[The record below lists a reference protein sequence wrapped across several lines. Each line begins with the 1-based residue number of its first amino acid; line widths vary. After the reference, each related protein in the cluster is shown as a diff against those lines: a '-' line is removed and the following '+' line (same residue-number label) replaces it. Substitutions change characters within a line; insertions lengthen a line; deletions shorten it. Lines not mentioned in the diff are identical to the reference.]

1 MYGGFSSFG
10 KKVDGKKVSYIDN
23 ATFRLHYRV
32 TFTILAVCS
41 LLTTSY
47 QYFGAAIQ
55 CMGQGVPGGLL
66 NTYCWIQGTFTVPGQ
81 LTGRVGKDFPHP
93 GVGPSDDPQL
103 VEVTDDGDEIRH
115 AWYQWVALTL
125 AAQALL
131 FYLPH
136 YIWKSAEGGRIGL
149 MVQGMDEKTLMEPE
163 GKEDKRRAAVQY
175 FIRTLGSHNS
185 YVAKYVACEVLN
197 FINVLFQIYFMDMF
211 LNGQFTQYGL
221 EVLRTNEMLPL
232 EERVDP
238 LAKVFPKLSKCTFND
253 YGPSGTVQR
262 KDALCLLAVNII
274 NEKIYIFLWF
284 WFFTLAVWTG
294 IHMLLRIVTIA
305 SVNFR
310 KHQAFKRSKGNAK
323 TDTSMVVENCNFGDF
338 FILMQLAKHLHP
350 GIFREFIIDLRQEL
364 TLKNRPSLLIGCTNM
379 FG

>member
-1 MYGGFSSFG
+1 MALY
-10 KKVDGKKVSYIDN
+10 YM
-23 ATFRLHYRV
+23 ALY
-32 TFTILAVCS
+32 
-41 LLTTSY
+41 
-47 QYFGAAIQ
+47 
-55 CMGQGVPGGLL
+55 CMPL
-66 NTYCWIQGTFTVPGQ
+66 
-81 LTGRVGKDFPHP
+81 K
-93 GVGPSDDPQL
+93 
-103 VEVTDDGDEIRH
+103 
-115 AWYQWVALTL
+115 
-125 AAQALL
+125 
-131 FYLPH
+131 
-136 YIWKSAEGGRIGL
+136 
-149 MVQGMDEKTLMEPE
+149 
-163 GKEDKRRAAVQY
+163 
-175 FIRTLGSHNS
+175 LGSHNS

-310 KHQAFKRSKGNAK
+310 
-323 TDTSMVVENCNFGDF
+323 
-338 FILMQLAKHLHP
+338 
-350 GIFREFIIDLRQEL
+350 
-364 TLKNRPSLLIGCTNM
+364 
-379 FG
+379 

>member
-1 MYGGFSSFG
+1 VFGQLHQNEKIAKVAILHDHRSIRFSVAFRTFECLVFPEVYRSNG
-10 KKVDGKKVSYIDN
+10 YNSQKHMNPSPNSQSKEPKPQKDVNLLINDIDSQKAQSVFSLN
-23 ATFRLHYRV
+23 GSRRSIIIESTFRQLWKHFCQRIN
-32 TFTILAVCS
+32 TLFEWQHFIGPQNLQTILSKLAV
-41 LLTTSY
+41 
-47 QYFGAAIQ
+47 QEHI
-55 CMGQGVPGGLL
+55 
-66 NTYCWIQGTFTVPGQ
+66 
-81 LTGRVGKDFPHP
+81 H
-93 GVGPSDDPQL
+93 
-103 VEVTDDGDEIRH
+103 EVNLEQNVDEIH
-115 AWYQWVALTL
+115 
-125 AAQALL
+125 
-131 FYLPH
+131 
-136 YIWKSAEGGRIGL
+136 
-149 MVQGMDEKTLMEPE
+149 
-163 GKEDKRRAAVQY
+163 
-175 FIRTLGSHNS
+175 
-185 YVAKYVACEVLN
+185 
-197 FINVLFQIYFMDMF
+197 FMDMF

-364 TLKNRPSLLIGCTNM
+364 TLKNRPSLLIGHEDSKY
-379 FG
+379 